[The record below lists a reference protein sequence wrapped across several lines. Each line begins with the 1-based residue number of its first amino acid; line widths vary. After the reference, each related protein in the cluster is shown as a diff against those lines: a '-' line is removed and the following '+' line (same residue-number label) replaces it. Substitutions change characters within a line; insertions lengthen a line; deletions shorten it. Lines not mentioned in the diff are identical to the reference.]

1 MKTTTSWREEGPD
14 VVTIARSIPVFAR
27 LLSVPFLYFG
37 GKLLYLFLDAAVHPS
52 AGELTIVGAIGMPIL
67 AAALIVP
74 GWAFLTVR
82 RWVRIDATRREAT
95 DQTNFLVYTHSV
107 TTPIPRD
114 AHVMLRYEVGSRGEA
129 ATTAAHVYLVPP
141 DNAELQHVPG
151 APKLDKVRLAMFFG
165 KQTDEP
171 LELAQKV
178 ARFLGLDV
186 RDLRV
191 EGGEVTAGGVVVDR
205 LDPDEAD

>member
-1 MKTTTSWREEGPD
+1 MKTTSWRDEGPD
-14 VVTIARSIPVFAR
+14 VVTIAQSIPVFAR

-37 GKLLYLFLDAAVHPS
+37 GKVLYLFLDAAFHPS
-52 AGELTIVGAIGMPIL
+52 TGGLTVFAWILMPML

-82 RWVRIDATRREAT
+82 KRVRIDSTRREASEQT
-95 DQTNFLVYTHSV
+95 DFLVYTRSV

-129 ATTAAHVYLVPP
+129 ATTATHVYLVPP
-141 DNAELQHVPG
+141 DNAALQGVPG
-151 APKLDKVRLAMFFG
+151 APPLEKVRLAMFFG
-165 KQTDEP
+165 KSTNDP
-171 LELAQKV
+171 LDLAQRV

-191 EGGEVTAGGVVVDR
+191 EGGEVTAGGIVVDH
-205 LDPDEAD
+205 LDPDDAD